1 MIERLGHRMGEVRWA
16 LKRGR
21 GFVVI
26 AAVLLLGAGVGWGV
40 RTGNHD
46 PVPNEL
52 RGAALLLRKD
62 FGGNLSTFDA
72 TYIRRFLGVREGGV
86 VGEVA
91 KMGRGGTCWGFEIY
105 FPKTWLAGGE
115 GSIEVGAVKQTDD
128 SVCTPTLTS
137 AE

>member
-1 MIERLGHRMGEVRWA
+1 MIERFLHRMGEARWA

-21 GFVVI
+21 GAVVI

-40 RTGNHD
+40 RTGDHD
-46 PVPNEL
+46 QVQNEL

-62 FGGNLSTFDA
+62 FGGSLSALDA

-86 VGEVA
+86 VGEIVKA
-91 KMGRGGTCWGFEIY
+91 GRGGTCWGFEIY

-115 GSIEVGAVKQTDD
+115 GSIEVGEVERMDR
-128 SVCTPTLTS
+128 SVCTVDLTS
-137 AE
+137 EG